1 MKNYKQKI
9 LAISGVKNSGKT
21 TLISKLIPFLK
32 KKGLKVATIKHDGHD
47 FQPDIEGT
55 DTYKH
60 RKAGAYGV
68 AIFSNNKWM
77 LVKEEN
83 DIDIL
88 KLIDQFPKA
97 DLIILEGFKYS
108 DYPKIEVVR
117 SKISST
123 PISNPNTIIAYVSDM
138 EEFSKDIKQFKLDE
152 VEDLAEYIYNYYI
165 KNRISR

>member
-108 DYPKIEVVR
+108 NYPKIEVVR

-165 KNRISR
+165 KK